1 MKGGFE
7 ELKSLDAGDVYSK
20 THVSQAVFNNIIN
33 KRFDKLKT
41 VQTKGQIS
49 VLENAY
55 NLDLSEWLSEY
66 NEYLNTIQPKTQTL
80 DKLALESK
88 EIKTKSFP
96 KVWIFAPLILLF
108 AVIILF
114 SIRNSVDIDI
124 NETNLTSEANETNI
138 SSLLNT
144 PLDSNVT
151 SNLDVNMSDSIAPVI
166 KPIEIN
172 TTVAPAATAAP
183 AGAIRLEVIPKRKL
197 WLGIYY
203 TSEDNKSDF
212 RDDVNTTQVLNSAR
226 PQLLVIGPSFFTIKI
241 GDSTIESSNDGVT
254 RYMYDPNDKKLK
266 FISKQ
271 EFEAIRP
278 PKKQ

>member
-1 MKGGFE
+1 MNGGFE
-7 ELKSLDAGDVYSK
+7 ELKSLDANDVYIK

-33 KRFDKLKT
+33 KRFDKLKS

-55 NLDLSEWLSEY
+55 NLNLSEWLAEY
-66 NEYLNTIQPKTQTL
+66 NEYLNTMQPKTQTL

-96 KVWIFAPLILLF
+96 KVWIFAPLILLLI
-108 AVIILF
+108 VVVLF
-114 SIRNSVDIDI
+114 SIKNSVDLDI
-124 NETNLTSEANETNI
+124 NETNLTSETNETNL
-138 SSLLNT
+138 SLLLNA

-151 SNLDVNMSDSIAPVI
+151 ANLDVNVTENTAVTTKQP
-166 KPIEIN
+166 ELN
-172 TTVAPAATAAP
+172 TTVAQAAIAAP
-183 AGAIRLEVIPKRKL
+183 VGAIKFELIPKRKL

-203 TSEDNKSDF
+203 TNEDNKSDF
-212 RDDVNTTQVLNSAR
+212 RDDVNTTQLLNSNR
-226 PQLLVIGPSFFTIKI
+226 PQLIVIGPSFFTIKI
-241 GDSTIESSNDGVT
+241 GDSTIESNNDGVT
-254 RYMYDPNDKKLK
+254 RYMYDPSDKKLK

>member
-7 ELKSLDAGDVYSK
+7 ELKSLDAGDVYGK

-114 SIRNSVDIDI
+114 SIRNSVNIDI

-144 PLDSNVT
+144 PLDSNAT

-172 TTVAPAATAAP
+172 TTVAPTVTAAP

-212 RDDVNTTQVLNSAR
+212 RDDVNTTQVLNSTR

-241 GDSTIESSNDGVT
+241 GDSTIESNNDGVT